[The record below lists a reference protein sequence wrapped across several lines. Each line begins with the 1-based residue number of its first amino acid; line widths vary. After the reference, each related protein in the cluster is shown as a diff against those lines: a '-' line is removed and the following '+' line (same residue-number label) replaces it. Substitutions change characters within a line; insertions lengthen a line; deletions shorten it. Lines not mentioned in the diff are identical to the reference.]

1 MTRNYWYDISETG
14 CYTEFKS
21 QRDVISHLCGLNEN
35 DIKDIVGCKVYR
47 QYSNSETV
55 GVYEIR
61 LNRKGYCK
69 LVKL

>member
-1 MTRNYWYDISETG
+1 MARNYWYDISETG

-21 QRDVISHLCGLNEN
+21 QRDVISHLYGLNEN
-35 DIKDIVGCKVYR
+35 DRKDIVGCKVYR

-55 GVYEIR
+55 AIYEIR